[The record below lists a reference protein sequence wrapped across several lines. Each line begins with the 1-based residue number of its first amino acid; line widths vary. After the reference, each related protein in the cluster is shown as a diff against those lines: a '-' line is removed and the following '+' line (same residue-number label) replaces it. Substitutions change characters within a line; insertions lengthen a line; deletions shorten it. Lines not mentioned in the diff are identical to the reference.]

1 LQGKWLKVSW
11 ALLFVVKILV
21 SVAVI
26 DVVVFPILWVL
37 RASLPQVYIP
47 ITLFE
52 GGAIMLI
59 GVLLLLTSL
68 SSEVALAND
77 RYVGFGAVRRG
88 IRFVEIKGEQKHVMR
103 KRGVLMVIIGLLLS
117 IPTLMVMI
125 NV

>member
-1 LQGKWLKVSW
+1 
-11 ALLFVVKILV
+11 
-21 SVAVI
+21 
-26 DVVVFPILWVL
+26 
-37 RASLPQVYIP
+37 
-47 ITLFE
+47 
-52 GGAIMLI
+52 MLI